1 MDKSITLLATSVVTT
16 SVDQHDIR
24 ELSLAET
31 LLVGAAGGVED
42 FPVIPR

>member
-1 MDKSITLLATSVVTT
+1 MDKSLSLPVVSVVATG
-16 SVDQHDIR
+16 VDQNDLR

-31 LLVGAAGGVED
+31 LLVGAAGGIEE